1 MSIMKMFTTAASA
14 LDAQSVRLNLV
25 ASNLANA
32 QTVSGSAETAYR
44 AKYPVFAEVLEQATG
59 TPESKGVR
67 VASIVEGDD
76 EPQRRYEPQ
85 HPLAD
90 AEGYIYGS
98 NVNAIEE
105 MANMMSASRSY
116 QNNVEVMN
124 TSKELALRTLSMG
137 R

>member
-32 QTVSGSAETAYR
+32 QTVSDSAETAIAPSIRCSPSSR
-44 AKYPVFAEVLEQATG
+44 ADERRGGIER
-59 TPESKGVR
+59 VR
-67 VASIVEGDD
+67 IASIVEGKA
-76 EPQRRYEPQ
+76 EPQRRFEPG

-90 AEGYIYGS
+90 EEGYIYGS

-116 QNNVEVMN
+116 QNNVEVMT

>member
-32 QTVSGSAETAYR
+32 QTVSDSAETAYR
-44 AKYPVFAEVLEQATG
+44 AKYPVFAEVLEQTNG
-59 TPESKGVR
+59 EVESKGVR
-67 VASIVEGDD
+67 IASIVEGKA
-76 EPQRRYEPQ
+76 EPQRRFEPG

-90 AEGYIYGS
+90 EEGYIYGS

-116 QNNVEVMN
+116 QNNVEVMT